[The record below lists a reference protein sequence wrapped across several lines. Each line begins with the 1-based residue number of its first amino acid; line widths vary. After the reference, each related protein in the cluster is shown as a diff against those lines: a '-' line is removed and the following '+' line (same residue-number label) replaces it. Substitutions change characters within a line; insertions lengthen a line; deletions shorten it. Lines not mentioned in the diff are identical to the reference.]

1 LIARLLALALA
12 ALAMT
17 PSGAREDART
27 LSPPAAYRRALEL
40 MGGTEPTASLPY
52 FRRAAADPEA
62 PARVHLEYSWMLND
76 AAIGT
81 RPRLGRITR
90 AARSSWEQVRFELEA
105 QAQLDRAE
113 RISRDRVERALI
125 RAYRAKHLE
134 VWGLPWD
141 ALVAY
146 RAAADLDSVWRA
158 PASRMAERL
167 RHPERST
174 RAGPLAPIGPEPPR
188 P

>member
-1 LIARLLALALA
+1 MIAKALALALA
-12 ALAMT
+12 ALSVAPPAT
-17 PSGAREDART
+17 RDDARD

-40 MGGTEPTASLPY
+40 MGGPEPTASLPY
-52 FRRAAADPEA
+52 FRRAAGDPEA

-90 AARSSWEQVRFELEA
+90 AARSSWEQVHLELES

-125 RAYRAKHLE
+125 CAYRGKHLE

-141 ALVAY
+141 ALAAY
-146 RAAADLDSVWRA
+146 RAAADLDSLWRA
-158 PASRMAERL
+158 SASRLEGRL
-167 RHPERST
+167 RHPEKS
-174 RAGPLAPIGPEPPR
+174 AQGGPLAPAGEPPR